1 MSDETDRRLKMPL
14 FVAVTTNGVSGRAI
28 PPVVVLAFA
37 SKTGPVILTCRALYR
52 SSVSATR
59 SFLVCCLLLMLDHG

>member
-14 FVAVTTNGVSGRAI
+14 FVTVTTNGVSGRAI

-37 SKTGPVILTCRALYR
+37 SKTGPVILTCRAL
-52 SSVSATR
+52 SVDPPFRLRAV
-59 SFLVCCLLLMLDHG
+59 FLFVACCLC

>member
-1 MSDETDRRLKMPL
+1 MYSFFLFYFYFMSDETDRRLKMPL

-37 SKTGPVILTCRALYR
+37 YKNRAGHSDL
-52 SSVSATR
+52 
-59 SFLVCCLLLMLDHG
+59 